1 MKIIIAGS
9 RDFLDYSFLKSKM
22 DNILKDVNKEGIE
35 IVCGMCR
42 GADLLGKRYA
52 EENNFGVIE
61 MPADWLLGK
70 KAGFIRNEE
79 MAKIADACVVF
90 IKNNSKGS
98 AHMINLAKKYK
109 LKLRIIELNN

>member
-9 RDFLDYSFLKSKM
+9 RDFIDYSFLKSKM
-22 DNILKDVNKEGIE
+22 DIILKDIQKDNIE

-42 GADLLGKRYA
+42 GADLLGKQYA
-52 EENNFGVIE
+52 EENKFGIIE
-61 MPADWLLGK
+61 MPANWLLGK

-79 MAKIADACVVF
+79 MAKVADACVVF

-98 AHMINLAKKYK
+98 SHMINLAKKYN
-109 LKLRIIELNN
+109 LKLRVIEL